1 MCKDEREMRNLIRN
15 IMDHSEEEKRKN
27 VVLLIEVAV
36 EVLQRCPYLA
46 ELPVEEQE
54 ELLKILKEKE
64 II

>member
-1 MCKDEREMRNLIRN
+1 MNNDEREMRRLIRN
-15 IMDHSEEEKRKN
+15 VLDHADDEKRKN

-46 ELPVEEQE
+46 ELPEEEQE
-54 ELLKILKEKE
+54 ELLKILKEKD